1 MSRLVKV
8 VVLLLSITLGK
19 CYISE
24 ENGIKIKR
32 HSTLGPAAYLAI
44 NSEAST
50 ENGNITK
57 LRRLEINWYNID
69 DDNIENY
76 RIALYDKDPQIPSD
90 SKVVADIEPI
100 LELDPKEH
108 PGYYVTTIQLPYLTS
123 ESLGYVGRC
132 AFDYWV
138 QVVQVETAQVSIH
151 PNNFNQYLHLQQ
163 LKRFIPI
170 TESRCLRVEPSWM
183 FDNKEEFG
191 KLRLN
196 EILLAGTHDA
206 AAFLQYE
213 GEGDD
218 NWITEAVFTQELD
231 LEKQLQWGSRYL
243 DIRVGYYPY
252 TKEKFWLVHGPIE
265 THPLEVGIKQ
275 VLNFLK
281 NSNDILLWD
290 TEHFEQDTWDDE
302 AHQLYQDVLWDAF
315 KDFWASPKVYDS
327 SRSYNVTLNELWDGY
342 EDSKESMGGKILFI
356 NGGGGCSDYE
366 KCWPP
371 IRHDYAN
378 SDDTV
383 VLRNFLDSILKTTS
397 KERPL
402 KLYCQL
408 TMQENDVIFKGL
420 GLRDLADRSNRNVT
434 QWWNTDYSYPDDLS
448 TGVIATMHD
457 YIVSTDMVHFAIE
470 RNKRVATLL
479 KQYFF

>member
-1 MSRLVKV
+1 MGLQNRLRRKREMSRFVKV
-8 VVLLLSITLGK
+8 VVLLVSITFGK

-24 ENGIKIKR
+24 QNGIKIKID
-32 HSTLGPAAYLAI
+32 STPGPAAYLAI

-50 ENGNITK
+50 ENGNITR
-57 LRRLEINWYNID
+57 LRRLEINWFNID
-69 DDNIENY
+69 DDNTKNY

-90 SKVVADIEPI
+90 SRVVADIEPI

-123 ESLGYVGRC
+123 ESLGYAGRC

-138 QVVQVETAQVSIH
+138 QVVQVEIAQVPIN
-151 PNNFNQYLHLQQ
+151 PNNFSQYLHLQQ
-163 LKRFIPI
+163 LKRSSPI
-170 TESRCLRVEPSWM
+170 SELRC
-183 FDNKEEFG
+183 
-191 KLRLN
+191 
-196 EILLAGTHDA
+196 
-206 AAFLQYE
+206 
-213 GEGDD
+213 
-218 NWITEAVFTQELD
+218 
-231 LEKQLQWGSRYL
+231 L

-252 TKEKFWLVHGPIE
+252 TKEKFWLVHGVIE

-281 NSNDILLWD
+281 NSKDILLWD

-327 SRSYNVTLNELWDGY
+327 SRSYNVTLNELWEGY
-342 EDSKESMGGKILFI
+342 EVSKESIGGKILFI
-356 NGGGGCSDYE
+356 NGGGGCSDHE
-366 KCWPP
+366 RCWPP
-371 IRHDYAN
+371 IRHDYAE
-378 SDDTV
+378 SDDTAE
-383 VLRNFLDSILKTTS
+383 LRTFLDSALKTTS
-397 KERPL
+397 KEHPL

-408 TMQENDVIFKGL
+408 TLEVNDVIFKGL

-457 YIVSTDMVHFAIE
+457 YIASTDMVQFAIE
-470 RNKRVATLL
+470 RNRRVATLL
-479 KQYFF
+479 KQQFIQYPTIVIA